1 MADEKPVY
9 LNGTTDND
17 VLYGGAGNDGL
28 EGNGGYDR
36 LFGGD
41 GDDVLRSGNF
51 YDEASGLRLPDK
63 MGDVLDGGA
72 GNDHLFGA
80 GGRDLLLGGAGDD
93 ELRGDA
99 GDDLLLGG
107 EGNDLLDGGSG
118 LDRAQFA
125 AQRADYSL
133 AKNGEGYTVTHGTE
147 SDVTLGVERLVFSD
161 RAVAFD
167 LEGNAGQ
174 IYRVYQAA
182 LNRAPDLGGLG
193 FWINAADLGVSMLD
207 VAAGFTHS
215 AEFARLYGNSVSNEA
230 FLNQLYLNALH
241 RQPDQGGF
249 NFWLGVLDSGISRE
263 SVLLGF
269 ADSPEN
275 HAQVIGSIQNGIE
288 YIAA

>member
-1 MADEKPVY
+1 MAEEKPIF
-9 LNGTTDND
+9 LNGTTGDD
-17 VLYGGAGNDGL
+17 DLRGGAGDDVL

-36 LFGGD
+36 LNGGD
-41 GDDVLRSGNF
+41 GSDTLKSGDF
-51 YDEASGLRLPDK
+51 YDQASNLRLPDK
-63 MGDVLDGGA
+63 LGDVLDGGA

-80 GGRDLLLGGAGDD
+80 SGRDLLLGDTGDDELRGGGGDDLLLGGAG
-93 ELRGDA
+93 
-99 GDDLLLGG
+99 
-107 EGNDLLDGGSG
+107 NDLLDGDAG
-118 LDRAQFA
+118 LDRAQFSG
-125 AQRADYSL
+125 QRTGYSV
-133 AKNGEGYTVTHGTE
+133 AKNGEGYTVSHGAE

-161 RAVAFD
+161 RALAFD

-215 AEFARLYGNSVSNEA
+215 AEFARLYGNTVSNEA

-249 NFWLGVLDSGISRE
+249 AFWLGVLDSGISRE

-275 HAQVIGSIQNGIE
+275 HAQVIGSIQNGID
-288 YIAA
+288 YIPV